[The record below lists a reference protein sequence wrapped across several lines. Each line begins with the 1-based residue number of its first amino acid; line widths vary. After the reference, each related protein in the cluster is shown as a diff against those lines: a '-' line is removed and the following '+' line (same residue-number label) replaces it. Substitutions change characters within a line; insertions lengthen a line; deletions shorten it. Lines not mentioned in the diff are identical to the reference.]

1 MLKPASG
8 ILGFLFLLG
17 GTVGCFMLVGNHPK
31 TLLWFVPGLGM
42 FLLPVGCSIIGFG
55 IRGPAIALRSLG
67 AAIWR
72 SEGTQTAEASRIIS
86 AFIGYVYGA
95 GGFLF
100 SASFMTVGNFLPG
113 IVTGGPEHIG
123 EYVTAVMSPVVY
135 TVVFA
140 ELMLRP
146 LKHRLA

>member
-1 MLKPASG
+1 MLKPASVM
-8 ILGFLFLLG
+8 LGFLFLLG
-17 GTVGCFMLVGNHPK
+17 GTVGCFMLAGNDPR
-31 TLLWFVPGLGM
+31 TLLWFVPGLAM

-55 IRGPAIALRSLG
+55 IRGPAIVLRSLR

-72 SEGTQTAEASRIIS
+72 SERTQTAEASRIIS

-100 SASFMTVGNFLPG
+100 SASFVTIGNFLPG
-113 IVTGGPEHIG
+113 IVASGPEDIG
-123 EYVTAVMSPVVY
+123 EYIASVTAPVIY

-140 ELMLRP
+140 ELVLRP

>member
-1 MLKPASG
+1 MLKPASV

-17 GTVGCFMLVGNHPK
+17 GTVGCFMLAGNDPRN
-31 TLLWFVPGLGM
+31 LLWFVPGLGM

-55 IRGPAIALRSLG
+55 VRGPAIVLRSLG

-72 SEGTQTAEASRIIS
+72 SEGTQTAEAERTIS

-100 SASFMTVGNFLPG
+100 SVSFMTVGSFLPS
-113 IVTGGPEHIG
+113 IIAGGLEHMG
-123 EYVTAVMSPVVY
+123 KYLAAVTAPVVY
-135 TVVFA
+135 AVVFA
-140 ELMLRP
+140 ELVLRP